1 MAGDVTMALEFYV
14 ETAPGMYEQA
24 AGITL
29 INTNFA
35 FTALINNMDISLSI
49 AKVNVD
55 AIGIDYCNFGT
66 LRAVTLRLELNNG
79 FRVLLP
85 VINKILSTHS
95 IKFPS
100 HIGPLFELSNLTL
113 GYYDDYIYAG
123 ATPTFVAPKTL
134 ATKDSELEYPNF
146 TAFLN

>member
-1 MAGDVTMALEFYV
+1 
-14 ETAPGMYEQA
+14 
-24 AGITL
+24 
-29 INTNFA
+29 
-35 FTALINNMDISLSI
+35 MDISLSI

-123 ATPTFVAPKTL
+123 ATPTFVAPKTP

>member
-1 MAGDVTMALEFYV
+1 MSRQLLVFMSKL
-14 ETAPGMYEQA
+14 QLKA

-79 FRVLLP
+79 FRVLL
-85 VINKILSTHS
+85 K
-95 IKFPS
+95 
-100 HIGPLFELSNLTL
+100 
-113 GYYDDYIYAG
+113 
-123 ATPTFVAPKTL
+123 
-134 ATKDSELEYPNF
+134 
-146 TAFLN
+146 